1 MTGGARATVDS
12 KRSSHDHV
20 AEELTGAQF
29 ASELAYLASTVTV
42 LLRRLA
48 AGVTPVR
55 LDEHLDNATRL
66 AAQLEEG
73 RAAVDTNAEDL
84 RYRQLIPLRLWSSAI
99 ADDSELQSLP
109 TLLQGA
115 VEAIRTSTHD
125 ASDLL
130 LQVELVERLKQRLEA
145 QVTATLSSLGH

>member
-1 MTGGARATVDS
+1 MTTGGRTTLES

-48 AGVTPVR
+48 TGVTPVR
-55 LDEHLDNATRL
+55 LDEHLENATRL
-66 AAQLEEG
+66 AARLEEG
-73 RAAVDTNAEDL
+73 RAAVGTNAEDL

-99 ADDSELQSLP
+99 ADDNELQRLP
-109 TLLQGA
+109 ALLQAA
-115 VEAIRTSTHD
+115 VEAIRASTHD
-125 ASDLL
+125 ASELL
-130 LQVELVERLKQRLEA
+130 VQVELVERLKLRLEA